1 MGQHHMGHMYKGEK
15 TKAEHAVFSSYRG
28 VIGSVG
34 RYDKDIWSVVRISP
48 DSWNLIHEGAMSKD
62 LFKGHVSFPGT
73 SILDGL
79 TRVRGLGQVELV
91 PGTHELEPK

>member
-1 MGQHHMGHMYKGEK
+1 M
-15 TKAEHAVFSSYRG
+15 
-28 VIGSVG
+28 G

-62 LFKGHVSFPGT
+62 LLIFKGHVSFPGT
-73 SILDGL
+73 SILYGL
-79 TRVRGLGQVELV
+79 KMVRGLGQVELV